1 MLTERKNVFCVT
13 LTENILGTKHNTV
26 LDAIAWSLGLWTLED
41 CRDNNIDYLADVARE
56 SFKSFDWDA
65 YMRNKLNDS
74 EYNADPRIKD
84 SPYLAGDWYEI
95 NEPETF
101 ERFVDAVRTESERE
115 LWDVCPFNEDAAGV
129 PKPLLD
135 RMMDDRDWHE
145 KNMYS
150 EWLHGD
156 RSNDGVLDTIS
167 KKLTGERGNVG
178 IREHD
183 NFLDEVLITFTEEQA
198 RDFIGYN
205 LDERDQVTLE
215 LLTEEVEGYMHK
227 KYNEEGE
234 RRKARYEK
242 RKADQACLEERSKKE
257 EEARDA
263 AARARKQQ
271 ALIDNTVT

>member
-1 MLTERKNVFCVT
+1 MNKEQEKSFCVT
-13 LTENILGTKHNTV
+13 LNDKSLDHRENTI
-26 LDAIAWSLGLWTLED
+26 LDAMCYALGFSTLED
-41 CRDNNIDYLADVARE
+41 VRDNNIDYLADVARE

-205 LDERDQVTLE
+205 LDEREPVTLE
-215 LLTEEVEGYMHK
+215 LLTKDVEGYIYN

-271 ALIDNTVT
+271 ALIYNTVT